1 MPRLIYVA
9 FYNAQYVVGM
19 QATYS
24 NIMSDDDVGDEVL
37 DDVTDRKSTR
47 SPDVISG
54 TRDTADGEYLE
65 GDSKTPKMSA
75 EFAAEDFSEGS
86 ADQSSRSADQVS
98 EITDRD
104 DDGDDESD
112 FLTTLTISESLEEK
126 DREALEL
133 ERSTG
138 LTAST
143 GETLEYIESDENSGS
158 VNEDLEKTLP
168 LEKDDAGSS
177 IHQPVHSDDEHPT
190 DRSKTTEDVLQNST
204 VEVGKSH
211 EQSQDD
217 ENSGSCSANSNGKL
231 ESKSHD
237 MSTNESSVAEDLFY
251 PEHDILELTTNDQ
264 RRSETCKTDV
274 GAALHL
280 EQPEFKQDNAAG
292 DSVSVEDSV
301 PPHSDSITKYQQ
313 LLELRENISMAQSSA
328 ALESEQS
335 EVEQNNVDS
344 GADLLGQTV
353 TLEEDPEDGIA
364 SSCGQTAENIGEVE
378 DRERTSYFESRE
390 NVGSGSILD
399 SGPGE
404 YPIDN
409 ANVIEDITPS
419 QNDNLSL
426 TTEAQQ
432 HHEERSTTAFC
443 KAEQSPH
450 EQDNVNDDDDD
461 DDEDDD
467 DDDDDEG
474 DLLAQTVTPVEGL
487 DNGVSSPSDQ
497 RTKNLDAVEN
507 RQEITISESLEN
519 PDLGATSCL
528 ALQTDKQD
536 RYTDDSKS
544 LEGTL
549 SHPQNVLTTEDPK
562 QHQENYAAQLCG
574 VPELEQPELKDD
586 NVDNDDLLGQTA
598 ALEEASEADVSS
610 SSDQTTENLDATDD
624 RQETCV
630 SAQHEDADLGM
641 ELDLSQQKYAT
652 EDILP
657 PENDECQLTTRVQ
670 QHQEVLELD
679 NSEPKHD
686 NIDDDDDP
694 LGRTVT
700 LEEDSEADVSSPGDQ
715 TTENIDREE
724 DLKELTHDVSGSR
737 ENPVEKDAID
747 LLEETCS
754 GNNFEIGPAQEEAGD
769 LQQDRDDVSPTSQ
782 QPSVTETNQ
791 DRNDSGGVL
800 EHTVTLEEMAGD
812 GDPSS
817 SDETP
822 ENLSSLDRQEN
833 TSCTA
838 EFEENRKEN
847 SGKSSPSN
855 MDRLAS
861 NPELNPATAIASDR
875 QEEISSKKEVKND
888 SAQEKEQNFQRDVER
903 SSSNSDL
910 SIAAERNYDKEI
922 PFEEDRP
929 SYLNLPNPERVSD
942 LSIATLSPNCL
953 QLELLSKSPSK
964 PAVQQKLEV
973 SRRSPGTP
981 EDEEKNNLLCLL
993 DNRLRTEMDKN
1004 EWQLARRTED
1014 QIALVK
1020 DAELDDLENVQ
1031 VSVKVSRIC

>member
-54 TRDTADGEYLE
+54 TRDTVDGEYLE

-204 VEVGKSH
+204 VEVAISH

-264 RRSETCKTDV
+264 RHSETCKTDV
-274 GAALHL
+274 GVALHL
-280 EQPEFKQDNAAG
+280 EQPEFRRDNATD
-292 DSVSVEDSV
+292 DSETAEDSV
-301 PPHSDSITKYQQ
+301 PPHNDSITSDQQ
-313 LLELRENISMAQSSA
+313 LRGNISMAQISA

-344 GADLLGQTV
+344 GADPLGQTV
-353 TLEEDPEDGIA
+353 TLEEDPEGGIE

-378 DRERTSYFESRE
+378 DRKRTSYFESRE
-390 NVGSGSILD
+390 NVDSGSILD

-404 YPIDN
+404 YAIDN
-409 ANVIEDITPS
+409 VNVIEDITPS

-426 TTEAQQ
+426 TTEVQQ
-432 HHEERSTTAFC
+432 QHEERSTTEFC
-443 KAEQSPH
+443 RAEQSPR
-450 EQDNVNDDDDD
+450 EQDNVND

-467 DDDDDEG
+467 DDDDDE
-474 DLLAQTVTPVEGL
+474 DLLAQTMTPVEGL

-497 RTKNLDAVEN
+497 RTKNLDALEN

-519 PDLGATSCL
+519 PDLGAMSCL
-528 ALQTDKQD
+528 APQTDKQD
-536 RYTDDSKS
+536 RYTDDSKA
-544 LEGTL
+544 LEGIL

-562 QHQENYAAQLCG
+562 QHHEENCAAQLCG

-610 SSDQTTENLDATDD
+610 SSDQTTENFDATED

-657 PENDECQLTTRVQ
+657 PETDERQLTIRVQ
-670 QHQEVLELD
+670 QHQEVLELE
-679 NSEPKHD
+679 NSEPKRD
-686 NIDDDDDP
+686 SIDDDDDP

-700 LEEDSEADVSSPGDQ
+700 LEDNSEADVSSPGDQ
-715 TTENIDREE
+715 TTENIDTVE
-724 DLKELTHDVSGSR
+724 DCKELTHDVSGSR
-737 ENPVEKDAID
+737 ENPDEKDAID

-754 GNNFEIGPAQEEAGD
+754 GNNFEIGPVQDEAGD
-769 LQQDRDDVSPTSQ
+769 LQQDPDDVSPTGQ

-800 EHTVTLEEMAGD
+800 EHAVTLEEMAGD
-812 GDPSS
+812 GDPLS

-833 TSCTA
+833 TSCIG

-888 SAQEKEQNFQRDVER
+888 SAQENEQNFQRDVER

-973 SRRSPGTP
+973 SRRSPGAP

-993 DNRLRTEMDKN
+993 DNRRRAEMDKN

-1014 QIALVK
+1014 QIALVR